1 MILPI
6 LGKRIIPQDPT
17 PHTPENVD
25 LHPTPPYTPGPG
37 SRARAPGAAWSLVPA
52 QEDVCK
58 TFRRQFC
65 VCKILCVPLRPNAR
79 VSKTHVLDAFCTLFT
94 RVCAPLRWNEG
105 VSKKCVKHIRV

>member
-1 MILPI
+1 MTLTESGIGI
-6 LGKRIIPQDPT
+6 
-17 PHTPENVD
+17 V
-25 LHPTPPYTPGPG
+25 PTPPTPGPG
-37 SRARAPGAAWSLVPA
+37 PRPRGPPGLA

-65 VCKILCVPLRPNAR
+65 VCKILCVPLRRNAR